1 MHCRTITVDWLSSGT
16 ALSAK
21 DSDLNQL
28 QMFDLGEVMNV
39 TTITTKGRTHTNNYV
54 SGFMIKYGT
63 NGRDFS
69 DYKEVDGSPKLFD
82 ANRGKRDLVLSMLFS
97 CSDLYIG
104 GLPYVQSGLVIYE
117 NFTGCMKNLY
127 LNHSNIFAA
136 NADRTGWETLT
147 KLNCMDTTQSAA

>member
-1 MHCRTITVDWLSSGT
+1 MLRRELRKHPIYNQKTSLTL
-16 ALSAK
+16 
-21 DSDLNQL
+21 DLLLDYNG
-28 QMFDLGEVMNV
+28 FHEVIIV
-39 TTITTKGRTHTNNYV
+39 
-54 SGFMIKYGT
+54 
-63 NGRDFS
+63 
-69 DYKEVDGSPKLFD
+69 
-82 ANRGKRDLVLSMLFS
+82 RGKRDFVLSMLFS

-104 GLPYVQSGLVIYE
+104 GLPYVQSGLVIYK